1 MRVIAGIAGVLLVIA
16 MLVEFFVSFMLPVR
30 VKRDPRLARALFTQL
45 WRAWR
50 GVARRLPDGPRETL
64 LGLFGPLGLLFNLA
78 LWTAGL
84 VLGFALLQYGFGS
97 HVTGDGGASFGDD
110 LYFSAGGFLSASSGV
125 EPTSAAA
132 KTLLLAEAAAG
143 FMVLFIAIG
152 YLPALFQAF
161 SRRETA
167 VSQLDPRAGSPP
179 TAGAMLRRAVNREQV
194 PQLLDYLGEWE
205 GWAAELM
212 ETHLSY
218 PVIGYYRSQHLG
230 QNWLGALTV
239 VLDTCA
245 LIAAATRVSEADSA
259 TLTFALGRHAVSDL
273 TYTFGASAS
282 GARAPLSDEHFDE
295 LYELLERSGLDIED
309 AETTRAHLDEL
320 RKMYEPQVAGLSAV
334 LYLRLPEWMSAT
346 KTVANWHAEVVER
359 GRARG
364 PLT

>member
-1 MRVIAGIAGVLLVIA
+1 MRFVAGIAGVLLVLA

-30 VKRDPRLARALFTQL
+30 VKRDPRLARALFSLL
-45 WRAWR
+45 WKAWR
-50 GVARRLPDGPRETL
+50 GVARRLPEGPRETL
-64 LGLFGPLGLLFNLA
+64 LGLFGPLGLLFILA

-84 VLGFALLQYGFGS
+84 VLGFAMLQYAFGS
-97 HVTGDGGASFGDD
+97 HVSGGSFGDD

-125 EPTSAAA
+125 EPITATA
-132 KTLLLAEAAAG
+132 KLLLLAEAAAG

-161 SRRETA
+161 SRREAA
-167 VSQLDPRAGSPP
+167 VSRLDPRAGSPP
-179 TAGAMLRRAVNREQV
+179 TAGAVLRRAVNREQM
-194 PQLLDYLGEWE
+194 PQLLIYLGEWE

-230 QNWLGALTV
+230 QNWLAALTV

-245 LIAAATRVSEADSA
+245 LIAAATPVEVADEA
-259 TLTFALGRHAVSDL
+259 TLTFALSRHAVSDL
-273 TYTFGASAS
+273 TYTFGASTDES
-282 GARAPLSDEHFDE
+282 REPLSDEHFAD
-295 LYELLERSGLDIED
+295 LYALLERSELPIED

-320 RKMYEPQVAGLSAV
+320 RAMYEPQVAGLAAA
-334 LYLRLPEWMSAT
+334 LYLPLPEWMSAT
-346 KTVANWHAEVVER
+346 KPVANWHAEVVER

>member
-1 MRVIAGIAGVLLVIA
+1 MRVVAGIAGVLLVLA

-50 GVARRLPDGPRETL
+50 GVARRLPEAPRETL
-64 LGLFGPLGLLFNLA
+64 LGLFGPLGLLFNLT
-78 LWTAGL
+78 LWTGGL
-84 VLGFALLQYGFGS
+84 VFGFALLQYAFGS
-97 HVTGDGGASFGDD
+97 HVTGGSFGDD
-110 LYFSAGGFLSASSGV
+110 LYFSAGGFLSASGGS
-125 EPTSAAA
+125 EPVTPTA
-132 KTLLLAEAAAG
+132 KVLLLGEAAAG

-230 QNWLGALTV
+230 QNWLAALTA

-245 LIAAATRVSEADSA
+245 LIAAATPVTEADAA
-259 TLTFALGRHAVSDL
+259 TLTFALGRHAASDL
-273 TYTFGASAS
+273 TYTFGASS
-282 GARAPLSDEHFDE
+282 QRVRPPLSDAHFEE
-295 LYELLERSGLDIED
+295 LYELLERSGLDLED

-320 RKMYEPQVAGLSAV
+320 RKMYEPQVAGLSEV
-334 LYLRLPEWMSAT
+334 LALPLPDWMSAT
-346 KTVANWHAEVVER
+346 KPVANWHAETVER
-359 GRARG
+359 GQARG

>member
-1 MRVIAGIAGVLLVIA
+1 MG
-16 MLVEFFVSFMLPVR
+16 
-30 VKRDPRLARALFTQL
+30 
-45 WRAWR
+45 
-50 GVARRLPDGPRETL
+50 
-64 LGLFGPLGLLFNLA
+64 
-78 LWTAGL
+78 
-84 VLGFALLQYGFGS
+84 
-97 HVTGDGGASFGDD
+97 TGSFGDD
-110 LYFSAGGFLSASSGV
+110 LFFSAGGFLSASSGA
-125 EPTSAAA
+125 EPGSAAA
-132 KTLLLAEAAAG
+132 KVLLLGEAAAG

-230 QNWLGALTV
+230 QNWLAALTA

-245 LIAAATRVSEADSA
+245 LIAAATPVTEADSA

-273 TYTFGASAS
+273 TYTFGASAE
-282 GARAPLSDEHFDE
+282 GVRPPLSDHHFEE
-295 LYELLERSGLDIED
+295 LYDLLDRSGLAIED
-309 AETTRAHLDEL
+309 AGTTREHLDEL
-320 RKMYEPQVAGLSAV
+320 RKMYEPQVAGLSEV
-334 LYLRLPEWMSAT
+334 LALPLPAWMSAT
-346 KTVANWHAEVVER
+346 KPVANWHAETVER
-359 GRARG
+359 GQARG